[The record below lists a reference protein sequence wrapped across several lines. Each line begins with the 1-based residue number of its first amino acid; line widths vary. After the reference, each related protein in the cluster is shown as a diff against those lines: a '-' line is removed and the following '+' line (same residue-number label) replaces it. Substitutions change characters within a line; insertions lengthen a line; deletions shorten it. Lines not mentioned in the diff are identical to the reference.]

1 MAVVSIKNKTKSG
14 SLLVGNEAFYPD
26 AFESIATVTV
36 GSGGSASAEF
46 TSIPST
52 YAHLQI
58 RFFVAD
64 TSTNHNFLLT
74 TNSSSATRGH
84 QLMGDGATATSD
96 GSWTSGIIYSQRTN
110 TGQFVGVVD
119 ILDYANTNKNKTVRC
134 LAGGDKN
141 GAGRVNLTSNFR
153 DSTTAISSLSFAFS
167 TGNIPQYSHFALYG
181 IKGA

>member
-1 MAVVSIKNKTKSG
+1 MSPILDSIG
-14 SLLVGNEAFYPD
+14 SVKGFGWGAFSSPY

-52 YAHLQI
+52 FTHLQV

-64 TSTNHNFLLT
+64 TATNHNFLLT

-84 QLMGDGATATSD
+84 QLMGDGASATSD
-96 GSWTSGIIYSQRTN
+96 GTYTQGIIYSQRTN
-110 TGQFVGVVD
+110 TGQFAGVVD

-141 GAGRVNLTSNFR
+141 GAGRINLTSNFR
-153 DSTTAISSLSFAFS
+153 DNTSAISSLSFAFS
-167 TGNIPQYSHFALYG
+167 DSANIPQYSHFALYG